1 MLGCMPTRTTSTP
14 TNRVGWF
21 PRLDV
26 SAAGFLWWGRS
37 QMKTRVGQLVA
48 GSRQT
53 LADMA
58 SAMPELPVFG
68 PPVNKL
74 ETESGQ

>member
-1 MLGCMPTRTTSTP
+1 MPTRTTSTP

-26 SAAGFLWWGRS
+26 SVAGFCGGAGR
-37 QMKTRVGQLVA
+37 QMKTRVRQLVA

-58 SAMPELPVFG
+58 ASMPELPVFG